1 MMAIKDFTVGSP
13 FPSAVDFNMYL
24 IQQQHVVKPSN
35 ESIASS
41 TTLQNDDHLAL
52 PMSASTIYFIQGMFI
67 ISGAEAADMKFQWA
81 VPSGAVFNW
90 VSDTLGS
97 TITGSATGQIS
108 RTSQGNT
115 SQPAFGLVAS
125 TQTVVPFKGLIVVGS
140 TGGVLRAMWSQNS
153 SSGTATVMNAG
164 SYMMARRCI

>member
-1 MMAIKDFTVGSP
+1 MAIKDFSVGVP
-13 FPSAVDFNMYL
+13 FPTAADFNTFL

-35 ESIASS
+35 ESIANS

-52 PMSASTIYFIQGMFI
+52 PMSANTMYFIQGMFI
-67 ISGAEAADMKFQWA
+67 ISGAEAQDMAFRWA
-81 VPSGAVFNW
+81 VPSGATFNW

-97 TITGSATGQIS
+97 GQTGSATGQIS

-115 SQPAFGLVAS
+115 NQPAFGLVAANL
-125 TQTVVPFKGLIVVGS
+125 TVVPFKGLIVVGS
-140 TGGVLRAMWSQNS
+140 TGGVLRATWAQNV
-153 SSGTATVMNAG
+153 SGATATVMNAG

>member
-1 MMAIKDFTVGSP
+1 MAINDFSVGVP
-13 FPSAVDFNMYL
+13 FPTALDLNTYL

-35 ESIASS
+35 ESVTSS

-52 PMSASTIYFIQGMFI
+52 PMSANTIYFIQGMFI
-67 ISGAEAADMKFQWA
+67 ISGAEAADMAFRWS

-97 TITGSATGQIS
+97 SATASATGQVS

-115 SQPAFGLVAS
+115 NQPAFGLIAGNI
-125 TQTVVPFKGLIVVGS
+125 TVVPFKGLIVVGS
-140 TGGVLRAMWSQNS
+140 TGGVLRATWAQNV
-153 SSGTATVMNAG
+153 SSGTATIMREG